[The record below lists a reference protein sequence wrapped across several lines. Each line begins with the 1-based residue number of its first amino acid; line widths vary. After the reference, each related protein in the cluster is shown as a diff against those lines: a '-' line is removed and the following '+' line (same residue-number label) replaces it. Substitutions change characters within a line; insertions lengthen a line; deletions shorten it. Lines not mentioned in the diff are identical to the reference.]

1 MKQNILTLSILLLLS
16 EALYPQMLPSS
27 TLYQRPEQTLT
38 DYQKLYAENLVE
50 NTQNYRL
57 KGKVKSVS
65 ISLISS
71 SQNDTVL
78 EHKVH
83 GKGIENTVEI
93 HRYDFLPNNFLQTSE
108 LLLVHKY
115 PNQARIDSSIRIT
128 NYYFNEDNSRLTQIL
143 KTTFNRTND
152 KRFTETNFDNKG
164 FQISQYYYGKSH
176 REREMYHTETFHWNE
191 KRTVVHRNYN
201 YVSPSLGKGHK
212 RHTYRGESYKRPFY
226 KNRILVEHKHLIT
239 VTTHFDAN
247 GNIISLTS
255 NDLNIRS
262 SLPDCYNFTYTYN
275 DNNELLSVQNNGSM
289 RHKIYDNDVTT
300 FQYDNYDAQGN
311 WQEMPINYSN
321 SEKKYKRTIIY
332 Y

>member
-1 MKQNILTLSILLLLS
+1 MKQKLFTLIVLLLLS
-16 EALYPQMLPSS
+16 EILYAQMLPSS
-27 TLYQRPEQTLT
+27 TFYQRPERTLT

-71 SQNDTVL
+71 SHKDTVL
-78 EHKVH
+78 EHEEH

-93 HRYDFLPNNFLQTSE
+93 HKYDFLPNNILQTSE

-115 PNQARIDSSIRIT
+115 PNQARIDSSIQIT
-128 NYYFNEDNSRLTQIL
+128 NYYFNEDKSRLIQIL
-143 KTTFNRTND
+143 KTTFNRHND

-164 FQISQYYYGKSH
+164 FQISQYYYGKGP
-176 REREMYHTETFHWNE
+176 REREMYHTETFHWNK

-212 RHTYRGESYKRPFY
+212 RHSYRGESYKRPFY
-226 KNRILVEHKHLIT
+226 NNRILVEHKHLIT
-239 VTTHFDAN
+239 TTTHFDAN

-262 SLPDCYNFTYTYN
+262 SLPDSYNFTYTYN
-275 DNNELLSVQNNGSM
+275 DNNELLSIQNNGST
-289 RHKIYDNDVTT
+289 RHQMYDKTVTT
-300 FQYDNYDAQGN
+300 FKYDNYDDQDN
-311 WQEMPINYSN
+311 WQEMTISSSN
-321 SEKKYKRTIIY
+321 SEKKYKRTITY